1 MSKQDEKE
9 IARAKRRHGDDIY
22 AIDLLISTWRHHSK
36 LFELGLSE
44 DDGEQYLA
52 KAREMFQILSRADT
66 SFLKSSA
73 WLRLSPIFH
82 GSETTRPVA
91 GATFTAA

>member
-36 LFELGLSE
+36 LFEMGLSE

-52 KAREMFQILSRADT
+52 KAREMFQILVRADT
-66 SFLKSSA
+66 GFIKSSA
-73 WLRLSPIFH
+73 WLRLAPIFH
-82 GSETTRPVA
+82 GCETTRPAAVA
-91 GATFTAA
+91 ALMVP